1 MNNNIYM
8 RILEVKIFRNMYVT
22 GSKFK
27 YYTLSIHFYTKSN
40 GNSKY

>member
-22 GSKFK
+22 GSK